1 MASTRVFPAE
11 ILSHIFSYVLHDVE
25 REECNCQCDF
35 VRLGHICSEWRDIIN
50 STPLLWSKFRVD
62 IAKELYDE
70 TRIFEAVPY
79 LPLLLLYV
87 KTSGNCPFRLDV
99 AFPPSYNST
108 EEVLEKLEQCV
119 PNVHTLTILRM
130 PWESEIS
137 WSSWLSVESLK
148 IQWES
153 SWTDDPELHI
163 SFVDFTHLRRLD
175 IHHSMIPTYIQLSG
189 EQMTRLE
196 LVDVAVDLC
205 MSLLL
210 QCPNLVKFRALQST
224 EPVPRHHRDLQ
235 RPEPTRNLDYLSWTF
250 QSNSACNFVYHQLRF
265 PSLCYLSWYGSTFEG
280 SEDEEMS
287 ALRSLV
293 PNLPPTASR
302 LRLTIAY
309 DWSDDFTEFLFVNMR
324 NLRGVYLDHC
334 GLPIIIHFLS
344 LVNRMSDWGG
354 CCILPLLDEVTI
366 EINHSLRTRILVESK
381 IAPYLVPLFHL
392 RDPYKTRQFTLRIR
406 HYGKT
411 LAKELHEACV
421 SLRKEGYALK
431 IQKMGLD

>member
-210 QCPNLVKFRALQST
+210 QCPNLVNFRAVNT
-224 EPVPRHHRDLQ
+224 PRPEFHRVLQ
-235 RPEPTRNLDYLSWTF
+235 RPEPTRNLECLSWDF
-250 QSNSACNFVYHQLRF
+250 RSDSACNSLYHQLRF
-265 PSLCYLSWYGSTFEG
+265 PSFVISPGLVHPATFG
-280 SEDEEMS
+280 
-287 ALRSLV
+287 R
-293 PNLPPTASR
+293 
-302 LRLTIAY
+302 
-309 DWSDDFTEFLFVNMR
+309 MR
-324 NLRGVYLDHC
+324 
-334 GLPIIIHFLS
+334 
-344 LVNRMSDWGG
+344 
-354 CCILPLLDEVTI
+354 
-366 EINHSLRTRILVESK
+366 K
-381 IAPYLVPLFHL
+381 
-392 RDPYKTRQFTLRIR
+392 
-406 HYGKT
+406 
-411 LAKELHEACV
+411 
-421 SLRKEGYALK
+421 
-431 IQKMGLD
+431 